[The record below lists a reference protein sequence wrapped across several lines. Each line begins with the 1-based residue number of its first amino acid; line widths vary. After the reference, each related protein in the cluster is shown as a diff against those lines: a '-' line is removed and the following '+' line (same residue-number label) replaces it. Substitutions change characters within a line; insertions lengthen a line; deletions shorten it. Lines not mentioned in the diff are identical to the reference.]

1 MVVLLFIATVATCI
15 LVDYILRGRRAEER
29 SAAPELRTVPVPVPV
44 HAQTGATVRVPEGYY
59 FHPGHTWMAIE
70 NSGSVRVGMD
80 DFAQRLAGDFEQ
92 LDPPEVGR
100 TVRQGSSIW
109 TLTRN
114 GRKVSMISPVDGVVD
129 EVNPA
134 VLRNHENVHTDP
146 YNEGWIVRIKVAELG
161 RNMRNLLHGPVVQRW
176 IEDAVVGIQNR
187 FNANLGTVMAD
198 GGILADDL
206 GALLNDD
213 EWAAICREQ
222 FMSETNS

>member
-15 LVDYILRGRRAEER
+15 LVDYILRGRRAEEC

-109 TLTRN
+109 RLTRT
-114 GRKVSMISPVDGVVD
+114 GRTLS
-129 EVNPA
+129 
-134 VLRNHENVHTDP
+134 LR
-146 YNEGWIVRIKVAELG
+146 
-161 RNMRNLLHGPVVQRW
+161 
-176 IEDAVVGIQNR
+176 
-187 FNANLGTVMAD
+187 
-198 GGILADDL
+198 
-206 GALLNDD
+206 
-213 EWAAICREQ
+213 
-222 FMSETNS
+222 